1 MATDPNLLIDGP
13 AEPRATLVLAHGAG
27 APMDSAALTAFA
39 RGLGDRGFRIVRFE
53 FPFMAAR
60 RQDGRKR
67 PPDRQPVLLE
77 TWRQVIDGLA
87 GGGLTGGPLAIGGR
101 SLGGRMASLI
111 ADRSEEHTSELQ
123 SH

>member
-13 AEPRATLVLAHGAG
+13 AEPRATLALAHGAG
-27 APMDSAALTAFA
+27 ASMDSESLTAFA

-87 GGGLTGGPLAIGGR
+87 GGGLTGAPWRSAAGPWAG
-101 SLGGRMASLI
+101 
-111 ADRSEEHTSELQ
+111 D
-123 SH
+123 